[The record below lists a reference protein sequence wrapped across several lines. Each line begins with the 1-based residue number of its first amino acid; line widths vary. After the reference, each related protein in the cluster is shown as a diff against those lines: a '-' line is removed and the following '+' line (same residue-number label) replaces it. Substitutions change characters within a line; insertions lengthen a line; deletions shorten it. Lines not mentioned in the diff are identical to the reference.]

1 MTDFKPRNTNY
12 DIEWQVEKYHWWF
25 SVRRKILGDLLTS
38 INISTKEWAIDIG
51 CGTGSNLNVLSSKG
65 IHTIGLD
72 HSLYALTLVKRRLKL
87 PLINGDLNKLPLR
100 SNSIGLIVAMDVLEH
115 VDNDVAGISEFCRVL
130 KRGGNLIL
138 TVPAF
143 KSLWGIQD
151 VVTGHKRRY
160 SKEEILTKL
169 VQGGFEIM
177 RFSYFNFFLFFPI
190 LIARRMIHLLGLK
203 IESENQVNFPL
214 INFFLKSIFSLE
226 LYVLKYFPFPFG
238 VSIFCIAKKI

>member
-1 MTDFKPRNTNY
+1 MADFKTKEINY
-12 DIEWQVEKYHWWF
+12 DIEGQVESFHWWF
-25 SVRRKILGDLLTS
+25 TVRRKLLEYLLTS
-38 INISTKEWAIDIG
+38 INISSKELAIDIG
-51 CGTGSNLNVLSSKG
+51 CSVGSNLNVLISKV

-72 HSLYALTLVKRRLKL
+72 HSLYTLTLVKRRLEL

-115 VDNDVAGISEFCRVL
+115 VDNDVDGISEFYRVL
-130 KRGGNLIL
+130 KKGGHLIL